1 MKNKTNSEAE
11 VGEEVW
17 RIIHHKEGQQI
28 LFKIDSTSTLLY
40 YRSIVSKVVVVTTE
54 ETVTSCCPLGSRLS
68 GEGRQE
74 KKPFI
79 LITQP
84 LFFFI
89 FNHMCASY
97 NQKETLIF

>member
-11 VGEEVW
+11 VREEVW

-54 ETVTSCCPLGSRLS
+54 GTVTTGCPLGSRLR

-74 KKPFI
+74 KKPF
-79 LITQP
+79 TFYYTTFV
-84 LFFFI
+84 LFYF
-89 FNHMCASY
+89 
-97 NQKETLIF
+97 